1 MYIEQEQVHWF
12 EVKENMIL
20 TWDRMGRETGV
31 RCEVAWLGDGKW
43 YNKEKSFTDERKD
56 EFTEL

>member
-1 MYIEQEQVHWF
+1 
-12 EVKENMIL
+12 MIL

-31 RCEVAWLGDGKW
+31 RCEVTWLGDGKW

-56 EFTEL
+56 DFTDL